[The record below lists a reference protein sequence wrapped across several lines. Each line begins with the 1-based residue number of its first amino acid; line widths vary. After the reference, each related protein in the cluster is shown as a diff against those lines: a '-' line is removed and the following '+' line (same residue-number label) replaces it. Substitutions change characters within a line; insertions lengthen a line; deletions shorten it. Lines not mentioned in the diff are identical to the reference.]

1 MIKYFL
7 FFGLFPFASLFAQKN
22 TPTQY
27 LALLKRSDSLPIIF
41 NMEAITEKGKLAW
54 IIRNDTERIR
64 VTDIRQSGDSLMV
77 SMPTFESY
85 FRLKKQPG
93 NIYTGQWI
101 KGTTGKDQEMEV
113 VIKPGTERLPVT
125 RGKSKQNISGKWRVT
140 FIRPAGTSRPAIAE
154 FKQVGEKLTG
164 TFLTPSGDYRYLE
177 GIVSGDSLEL
187 SCFDGSHAY
196 YFGARIIDKNTITNG
211 VWAAGATYMEKWS
224 AVKDATV
231 TLDESIAAIALK
243 PGEEKIGFR
252 FPDLD
257 SNMVSLTDER
267 FKNKVVVIQI
277 MGSWCPNCL
286 DETAYLSE
294 YYKKNKQRGVEM
306 LALAYEYTTDF
317 NRAQKNLS
325 KFQQKYAVEYPM
337 LITGV
342 TSVDSMKTEKTLPQI
357 TPIKA
362 FPSTIF
368 IGKDGK
374 VKKFH
379 TGFYGPGSGRY
390 FDEFKKEFEETITEL
405 LKQ

>member
-1 MIKYFL
+1 MYKYFL
-7 FFGLFPFASLFAQKN
+7 LFCLMPFEIIHAQKN
-22 TPTQY
+22 KPEQY
-27 LALLKRSDSLPIIF
+27 LVQLQRTDSLPIIF
-41 NMEAITEKGKLAW
+41 NLETQTENGRPNW
-54 IIRNDTERIR
+54 FIRNDVERIR
-64 VTDIRQSGDSLMV
+64 VNDLQLSGDSLIV
-77 SMPTFESY
+77 QMPTFEST
-85 FRLKKQPG
+85 FRLQKQPG
-93 NIYTGQWI
+93 NSYTGTWI
-101 KGTTGKDQEMEV
+101 KGTTSKDQQMPV
-113 VIKPGTERLPVT
+113 MIKPGTVRFPVT
-125 RGKSKQNISGKWRVT
+125 RGKARNNITGKWRVT

-154 FKQVGEKLTG
+154 FRQSGEKLTG

-177 GIVSGDSLEL
+177 GIVSGDSLQL

-196 YFGARIIDKNTITNG
+196 YFGARINSASQISNG
-211 VWAAGATYMEKWS
+211 IWAAGATYTEKWY
-224 AVKDATV
+224 AEKDANV
-231 TLDESIAAIALK
+231 TLDESIAAIYMK
-243 PGEEKIGFR
+243 PGEERIGFR

-286 DETAYLSE
+286 DETEFLSE
-294 YYKKNKQRGVEM
+294 YYKKNKGRGVEM

-317 NRAQKNLS
+317 QRARKSIS

-342 TSVDSMKTEKTLPQI
+342 SSVDSMKTEKTLPQI

-374 VKKFH
+374 VKKLH
-379 TGFYGPGSGRY
+379 TGFYGPGAGVY
-390 FDEFKKEFEETITEL
+390 YEEFKKEFEETVTAL
-405 LKQ
+405 LKE

>member
-1 MIKYFL
+1 MYKYLLVFCL
-7 FFGLFPFASLFAQKN
+7 IPTVSILAQKSKSL
-22 TPTQY
+22 QY
-27 LALLKRSDSLPIIF
+27 LVLLQRSDSLPIIF
-41 NMEAITEKGKLAW
+41 NLEANTEKGNPIW

-64 VTDIRQSGDSLMV
+64 VTDIRKSGDSLLV
-77 SMPTFESY
+77 NMPTFESS
-85 FRLKKQPG
+85 FRLKKQEVNSFVG
-93 NIYTGQWI
+93 EWI
-101 KGTTGKDQEMEV
+101 KGTSTKDQL
-113 VIKPGTERLPVT
+113 LPVIINPGSVRFPLS
-125 RGKSKQNISGKWRVT
+125 RGKAQYNISGRWRVT
-140 FIRPAGTSRPAIAE
+140 FFRSAGTSRPAIAE

-196 YFGARIIDKNTITNG
+196 YFGAKIIDTNKIANG
-211 VWAAGATYMEKWS
+211 IWAAGATYKEKW
-224 AVKDATV
+224 AAEKDANATP
-231 TLDESIAAIALK
+231 DEEIAAIALR
-243 PGEEKIGFR
+243 PGEERIGFR

-257 SNMVSLTDER
+257 SNLVSLTDER

-286 DETAYLSE
+286 DETAFLSE
-294 YYKKNKQRGVEM
+294 YYRKNRSRGVEV

-317 NRAQKNLS
+317 QRARKSLA

-337 LITGV
+337 LITGAR
-342 TSVDSMKTEKTLPQI
+342 SVDSLKTEKTLPQI

-379 TGFYGPGSGRY
+379 TGFYGPGTGKY
-390 FDEFKKEFEETITEL
+390 YEEFKREFEETITEL

>member
-1 MIKYFL
+1 MYKFL
-7 FFGLFPFASLFAQKN
+7 LLICLFPFASLHAQKN
-22 TPTQY
+22 KPTRY

-41 NMEAITEKGKLAW
+41 NFETVTEKGKPAW

-64 VTDIRQSGDSLMV
+64 VTDIQPSGDSLIV
-77 SMPTFESY
+77 HMPTFEST
-85 FRLKKQPG
+85 FRLKKQAG
-93 NIYTGQWI
+93 NSYTGEWI
-101 KGTTGKDQEMEV
+101 KGTTSKDQHMPV
-113 VIKPGTERLPVT
+113 LIRPGSSTFSST
-125 RGKSKQNISGKWRVT
+125 RGKANNNISGKWRVT

-154 FKQVGEKLTG
+154 FKQTGDKLTG

-196 YFGARIIDKNTITNG
+196 YFGAKINDANKITNG
-211 VWAAGATYMEKWS
+211 IWAAGATYTEKWY
-224 AVKDATV
+224 AEKDPNV
-231 TLDESIAAIALK
+231 TLDESIAAISLK
-243 PGEEKIGFR
+243 PGEESIGFR

-257 SNMVSLTDER
+257 SNLVSLTDAR

-286 DETAYLSE
+286 DETAYLSV
-294 YYKKNKQRGVEM
+294 YYKKNKERGVEM

-317 NRAQKNLS
+317 QRARKTLL
-325 KFQQKYAVEYPM
+325 KFKQKYAVDYPM

-362 FPSTIF
+362 FPSMIF

-374 VKKFH
+374 VKKIH
-379 TGFYGPGSGRY
+379 TGFYGPGSGVY
-390 FDEFKKEFEETITEL
+390 YEEFKKEFEDTVAAL
-405 LKQ
+405 LKE

>member
-1 MIKYFL
+1 MIKYIL
-7 FFGLFPFASLFAQKN
+7 FICFFPFASLFAQKN
-22 TPTQY
+22 TSTKY
-27 LALLKRSDSLPIIF
+27 LALLQRKDSLPIIF
-41 NMEAITEKGKLAW
+41 NIESFTEQSKPVW
-54 IIRNDTERIR
+54 IISNDTERIR
-64 VTDIRQSGDSLMV
+64 VSDIRQSGDSLTV

-85 FRLKKQPG
+85 FRLKKLPG

-113 VIKPGTERLPVT
+113 LIKPGSVRLPVT
-125 RGKSKQNISGKWRVT
+125 RGKAKQNITGRWRAT
-140 FIRPAGTSRPAIAE
+140 FIRSAGTSRPAIAE
-154 FKQVGEKLTG
+154 FKQEGEKLTG

-196 YFGARIIDKNTITNG
+196 YFGARISDGQTITHG
-211 VWAAGATYMEKWS
+211 VWAAGATYIEKWS

-231 TLDESIAAIALK
+231 TLDESIAAISLK

-277 MGSWCPNCL
+277 MGSWCPNCM
-286 DETAYLSE
+286 DETAFLSE
-294 YYKKNKQRGVEM
+294 YYKKNKSRGVEM

-317 NRAQKNLS
+317 QRARKSLS

-342 TSVDSMKTEKTLPQI
+342 SSVDSLKTEKTLPQI

-379 TGFYGPGSGRY
+379 TGFYGPGSGKY
-390 FDEFKKEFEETITEL
+390 FEEFKKEFEETISEL

>member
-1 MIKYFL
+1 MLKYLFL
-7 FFGLFPFASLFAQKN
+7 FCWLPFVTIKAQNKK
-22 TPTQY
+22 PVQY
-27 LALLKRSDSLPIIF
+27 LAELRRSDSFPIVF
-41 NMEAITEKGKLAW
+41 NLESITEKGAPVW
-54 IIRNDTERIR
+54 IIRNDAERIKIK
-64 VTDIRQSGDSLMV
+64 DIRQLGDSIFFQ
-77 SMPTFESY
+77 MPTFESY
-85 FRLKKQPG
+85 FNLKQHSG
-93 NIYTGQWI
+93 NMYTGEWI
-101 KGTTGKDQEMEV
+101 KGTTGKDQQMPV
-113 VIKPGTERLPVT
+113 LIKPGSVRFPVT
-125 RGKSKQNISGKWRVT
+125 RGKALHNITGKWRVT

-154 FKQVGEKLTG
+154 FRQSGEKLTG

-196 YFGARIIDKNTITNG
+196 YFGAKINSDNQITNG
-211 VWAAGATYMEKWS
+211 IWAAGATYLEKWY
-224 AVKDATV
+224 AEKDPNV
-231 TLDESIAAIALK
+231 TLDESIAAISLK

-257 SNMVSLTDER
+257 SNMVSLSDDR

-286 DETAYLSE
+286 DETEFLSA
-294 YYKKNKQRGVEM
+294 YYKKNKGRGVEM

-317 NRAQKNLS
+317 KRAQKNLS
-325 KFQQKYAVEYPM
+325 RFQQKYAVDYPM

-342 TSVDSMKTEKTLPQI
+342 TSVDSLKTEKTLPQI

-390 FDEFKKEFEETITEL
+390 FDEFKKEFEETVTEL

>member
-1 MIKYFL
+1 MLKYCLL
-7 FFGLFPFASLFAQKN
+7 FCLLPFVAIQAQNKK
-22 TPTQY
+22 PVQY
-27 LALLKRSDSLPIIF
+27 LAELKRSDSFPIVF
-41 NMEAITEKGKLAW
+41 NLESITEKGGPVW
-54 IIRNDTERIR
+54 IIRNDAERIR
-64 VTDIRQSGDSLMV
+64 LTDIRQLRDSIFIQ
-77 SMPTFESY
+77 MPTFESY
-85 FRLKKQPG
+85 FNLKK
-93 NIYTGQWI
+93 NSSNSYTGEWI
-101 KGTTGKDQEMEV
+101 KGTTSKDQQMPV
-113 VIKPGTERLPVT
+113 LIKPGSVRFPVT
-125 RGKSKQNISGKWRVT
+125 RGKALHNITGKWRVT

-154 FKQVGEKLTG
+154 FRQSGEKLTG

-196 YFGARIIDKNTITNG
+196 YFGAKINSDNQITNG
-211 VWAAGATYMEKWS
+211 IWAAGATYLEKWY
-224 AVKDATV
+224 AEKDPNV
-231 TLDESIAAIALK
+231 TLDESIAAISLK
-243 PGEEKIGFR
+243 PGEERIGFR

-257 SNMVSLTDER
+257 SNMVSLTDDR

-286 DETAYLSE
+286 DETEFLSA
-294 YYKKNKQRGVEM
+294 YYKKNKGRGVEM

-317 NRAQKNLS
+317 QRARKS
-325 KFQQKYAVEYPM
+325 ITKFKQKYAVDYPM

-342 TSVDSMKTEKTLPQI
+342 SSVDSLKTEKTLPQI

-379 TGFYGPGSGRY
+379 TGFYGPGAGVY
-390 FDEFKKEFEETITEL
+390 YEDFKKEFEETVTAL
-405 LKQ
+405 LKE